1 MNKLKNCASTH
12 LRLIKID
19 ALEVV
24 ILLMAF
30 LITDVFNMMTVINGL
45 KTLTKHI
52 SCECK
57 CKFDGKIWCW

>member
-1 MNKLKNCASTH
+1 MKTFKNYASTH

-24 ILLMAF
+24 ILLITF
-30 LITDVFNMMTVINGL
+30 LITDFFNMITGINGL
-45 KTLTKHI
+45 KTLTKRI

-57 CKFDGKIWCW
+57 CKFDDKI